1 MVGRVDTTSSGED
14 EERKLRV
21 AILSTKV
28 IRSNERD
35 IRLMTNL
42 RMTGVEVTD
51 GDKDVT
57 KRQMEGDEAIIGD
70 D

>member
-28 IRSNERD
+28 IRSNDRD
-35 IRLMTNL
+35 IRRQLMTNL

-57 KRQMEGDEAIIGD
+57 
-70 D
+70 

>member
-1 MVGRVDTTSSGED
+1 MFLDVKG
-14 EERKLRV
+14 

-35 IRLMTNL
+35 IRRQLMTNL
-42 RMTGVEVTD
+42 RMTGVEATD

-57 KRQMEGDEAIIGD
+57 KRQMEGDVAIIGD